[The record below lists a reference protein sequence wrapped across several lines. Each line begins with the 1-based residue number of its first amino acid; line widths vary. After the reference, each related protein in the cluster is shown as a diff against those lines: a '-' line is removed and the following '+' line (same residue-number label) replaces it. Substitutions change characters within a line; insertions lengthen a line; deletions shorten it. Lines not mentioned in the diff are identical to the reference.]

1 MEQQQPGPG
10 KKKGGRTDRAKVTS
24 AVDEDEDGSSP
35 SLLGLERD
43 VELVEALAR
52 LPVGLGVLDPSVQG
66 APVLRHP
73 EVADGALVLA
83 LELVG
88 GGHLEAVLLHHEPP
102 RRRVRQGQRHH
113 DQQRQ
118 PRLPPHHGSPL
129 PRSHRSATDPR
140 RPVELLIEQKLESP
154 CRLEVPVPWKYS
166 CGGEGEPATEDRSIQ
181 ETDSEVRRFPRGAGA
196 DLRAYR

>member
-1 MEQQQPGPG
+1 M
-10 KKKGGRTDRAKVTS
+10 KKDRIERVKVTS

-35 SLLGLERD
+35 GLLGLERD

-88 GGHLEAVLLHHEPP
+88 GRHLDAVLLH
-102 RRRVRQGQRHH
+102 
-113 DQQRQ
+113 
-118 PRLPPHHGSPL
+118 
-129 PRSHRSATDPR
+129 
-140 RPVELLIEQKLESP
+140 
-154 CRLEVPVPWKYS
+154 
-166 CGGEGEPATEDRSIQ
+166 Q
-181 ETDSEVRRFPRGAGA
+181 EHKCIISN
-196 DLRAYR
+196 Y